1 MRLGAI
7 PENLLEKIALS
18 LGIVPT
24 PVADTH
30 IAFMMARTIMV
41 ATKAGIFEAL
51 KNADQTAEDIA
62 AQTHTHP
69 QAVTKLLNTLVHL
82 DYLRMRDHHYKL
94 TPLSR
99 KWMLQDSSASL
110 YDKIMFQF
118 TEWKLVEHYEE
129 YLKSG
134 KPFNMHQTFNEQQ
147 WEFYQKG
154 MRAVASTSAR
164 EIARRTPI
172 PKGAKDMLDIGGAHG
187 YFSVALCRQHPQLH
201 SIILDLPE
209 AVAQAEK
216 ILEKENIGERVQ
228 HRAGDVL
235 TEDLGKEQWDVIFI
249 ANLAHHFDEATN
261 RKLARKAFDALR
273 PGGYYIVQDF
283 IRHKIPKKGDHLGA
297 LLDLY
302 FAATSQSG
310 TWSVEEIT
318 DWQQEAG
325 LVLKKPVWLRTVP
338 RHAQV
343 IAVKPK
349 A

>member
-1 MRLGAI
+1 MKLSAI

-24 PVADTH
+24 PIADTH

-41 ATKAGIFEAL
+41 AAKAGVFEAL
-51 KNADQTAEDIA
+51 KNVDRTAEDIA

-69 QAVTKLLNTLVHL
+69 QAITKLLNTLVHL
-82 DYLRMRDHHYKL
+82 GYLRLRDHHYKL

-99 KWMLQDSSASL
+99 KWMLQDSAASL
-110 YDKIMFQF
+110 YDKMMFQF
-118 TEWKLVEHYEE
+118 TEWELVEHYEE
-129 YLKSG
+129 YLRSG
-134 KPFNMHQTFNEQQ
+134 TPFNMHQAFDEQQ
-147 WEFYQKG
+147 WDLYQKG

-172 PKGAKDMLDIGGAHG
+172 PKGAADMLDIGGAHG
-187 YFSVALCRQHPQLH
+187 YFSTAICRQHPQLR

-209 AVAQAEK
+209 AVMQAEK
-216 ILEKENIGERVQ
+216 ILEKENMEERVQ
-228 HRAGDVL
+228 HRAGDAL
-235 TEDLGKEQWDVIFI
+235 TEDLGEEQWDVIFI
-249 ANLAHHFDEATN
+249 ANLVHHFDDATN
-261 RKLARKAFDALR
+261 RKLTRKVVNALR
-273 PGGYYIVQDF
+273 PGGFYIVQDF
-283 IRHKIPKKGDHLGA
+283 IRHKAPKKGDHLGA

-310 TWSVEEIT
+310 TWSVEDIAS
-318 DWQQEAG
+318 WQQEAG
-325 LVLKKPVWLRTVP
+325 LVQKKTIWLRTVP

-349 A
+349 I